1 MAFTIAS
8 APHGHSQQTTET
20 MMRLVLLA
28 LLPGIAAQVY
38 FFGYGVIIQLLL
50 AMATAVLAESLILV
64 LRKRAIW
71 RHLADSSAL
80 LTGALLAVAL
90 PPLAPWWMVIS
101 GTAFA
106 IIVAKQLYG
115 GLGHNPFNPA
125 MIAYVLLLVAFPSQM
140 TSWLPATGLALNQS
154 SLPQVTELILTGKS
168 HTGLDIGTLHLTI
181 DGMTSATPLDTI
193 KTQSGLGKSIPEI
206 MVQHPFGHYAGIG
219 WEWVNLAYL
228 AGGVFLILVGTISW
242 RIPCAFLGTLA
253 FCATTAWILAPD
265 QYPMPL
271 IHLLSGATMLGAFFI
286 ATDPVTAATTPRGRL
301 LFGILI
307 GLLVFIIRSFGGYP
321 DAVAFA
327 VLLANISTPMLDSLT
342 RPRVYGT
349 GTNGNGV

>member
-1 MAFTIAS
+1 MVFRIAS
-8 APHGHSQQTTET
+8 SPYTHNQRQTSRI
-20 MMRLVLLA
+20 MLLVLLA
-28 LLPGIAAQVY
+28 AVPGIVVQTW
-38 FFGYGVIIQLLL
+38 FFGWGTVLQI
-50 AMATAVLAESLILV
+50 VLAALTAWATEAAILK
-64 LRKRAIW
+64 LRKQPVAAT
-71 RHLADSSAL
+71 LKDNSAL
-80 LTGALLAVAL
+80 LTGLLLAVSI
-90 PPLAPWWMVIS
+90 PPLAPWWMVVL

-106 IIVAKQLYG
+106 VVIAKQLYG

-140 TSWLPATGLALNQS
+140 TSWLPATGLALNQA

-307 GLLVFIIRSFGGYP
+307 GLLVFIIRTFGGYP